1 MKQDKFSV
9 KLKNIDT
16 MYQFLHD
23 AKSLSNNITAGQ
35 GIYSVDAKSL
45 TGLLSLD
52 LRQEIEVIISENS
65 TDIRIDFTNSK
76 GKTFY
81 TELK

>member
-23 AKSLSNNITAGQ
+23 AKSLSNNVTASQ

-45 TGLLSLD
+45 MGLLSLD
-52 LRQEIEVIISENS
+52 LRQEIEVVIYG
-65 TDIRIDFTNSK
+65 DIGLGDLYALRKYIC
-76 GKTFY
+76 
-81 TELK
+81 

>member
-45 TGLLSLD
+45 MGLLSLD
-52 LRQEIEVIISENS
+52 LRQEIEVVIYGDIGLGDLYTLRKYIS
-65 TDIRIDFTNSK
+65 
-76 GKTFY
+76 
-81 TELK
+81 

>member
-45 TGLLSLD
+45 MGLLSLD
-52 LRQEIEVIISENS
+52 LRQEIEVVIYGDIGLGGLYTLRKYIS
-65 TDIRIDFTNSK
+65 
-76 GKTFY
+76 
-81 TELK
+81 